1 SAGGASAP
9 VGAGVLAEGWLPPVQ
24 PEVTTASEN
33 SRPVVVSRRGIA
45 AIGRRADRQA
55 AVSELF

>member
-1 SAGGASAP
+1 
-9 VGAGVLAEGWLPPVQ
+9 VLAEGWLPPVQ